1 MAVTTVV
8 KCDPKFFYL
17 FLLLTVVTVNTTESD
32 FNTTV
37 FDAYNFIYNVTES
50 YPRTQPPVSESTTTA
65 PSYSTEMPNLPAV
78 PLPVSG
84 HLPTPLTSADRLCP
98 CDEHMDVCDINC
110 CCDRVCSED
119 VPLFTSCSYP
129 TVSGSKQMCSHD
141 VAFYSLRRAA
151 DGYSELQSSV
161 QKETNYDIFCI
172 ESQNRV
178 DGLSYPSPAL
188 PTDSNFVSLFKQ
200 FTSYIF
206 GLEKVNQVSSV
217 NLQTSGGYQYGDVI
231 VTAGAAG
238 QREILQLPA
247 PGVTADCV
255 DNSPAAFLK
264 DQSSRCSRHVVLD
277 QDCGRLP
284 ALSMDSYTNTQLFSD
299 MSTDATVVPV
309 VVSSVILQS
318 ADHTQTELK
327 ITGGENISPV
337 LINPTLCGNVVLK
350 VLYVIKYN
358 PHGKIENASVS
369 VVLGFV
375 TEAVL
380 HLEQEFQV
388 TYIQADGGDVN
399 VHYSGNPGYVVGLLL
414 VSGTRTT
421 DGIVRSI
428 DLRDTLSL
436 LHSTEDQD
444 CLQGPHK
451 RSPVLFGQ
459 DSVSGCLLRLEDGV
473 NCTIV
478 SQELLGILRGFNYPY
493 YVASFGNSRLDNLL
507 DWVQIKTNFNPTE
520 APSCSIPLS
529 LHLEIKWTNYG
540 SFVNPQAQIV
550 SIKEVIQSNTSSLTL
565 LSRGSG
571 ILQIRSSVAFIP
583 VSAAA
588 LPGYRATPTI
598 NAKLPFDFFFPF
610 V

>member
-1 MAVTTVV
+1 MAVTAVV
-8 KCDPKFFYL
+8 KSDPKFVYL
-17 FLLLTVVTVNTTESD
+17 FLLLTVVTANTTESD

-37 FDAYNFIYNVTES
+37 FDAYNFSYNVTES
-50 YPRTQPPVSESTTTA
+50 TQPPVSESTTTA
-65 PSYSTEMPNLPAV
+65 PSNSTEMPNLAAV

-84 HLPTPLTSADRLCP
+84 HLPSPLTSADRLCP

-110 CCDRVCSED
+110 CCDRVCNGE

-129 TVSGSKQMCSHD
+129 TVSGSKQMCNHD
-141 VAFYSLRRAA
+141 VAFYSLSRAA
-151 DGYSELQSSV
+151 DGYSELLSSA

-188 PTDSNFVSLFKQ
+188 PTDSNFASLFKQ
-200 FTSYIF
+200 FTSFIF

-217 NLQTSGGYQYGDVI
+217 NLQTSRGYQYGDVI
-231 VTAGAAG
+231 VTAGAAA
-238 QREILQLPA
+238 QRGILRLPT

-277 QDCGRLP
+277 QDCGHLP
-284 ALSMDSYTNTQLFSD
+284 ALSMDGYTDTQLFSD
-299 MSTDATVVPV
+299 MSTDAAVVPV
-309 VVSSVILQS
+309 VASSVILQS

-327 ITGGENISPV
+327 ITGRGNISPV

-358 PHGKIENASVS
+358 PHGKIDNATVS

-375 TEAVL
+375 TEAML
-380 HLEQEFQV
+380 PLEQEFQV
-388 TYIQADGGDVN
+388 MYIQAGGGDVN
-399 VHYSGNPGYVVGLLL
+399 VHYSGNPGYVVGLPL
-414 VSGTRTT
+414 VSGTRTA

-444 CLQGPHK
+444 CLQGPHQ

-459 DSVSGCLLRLEDGV
+459 DSLSGCLLRLEDGL
-473 NCTIV
+473 NCTLV
-478 SQELLGILRGFNYPY
+478 SQELLRILRGFNYPY
-493 YVASFGNSRLDNLL
+493 YVASFGNSPLDNIL

-529 LHLEIKWTNYG
+529 LHLEIEWTKYG
-540 SFVNPQAQIV
+540 SLVNPQAEIV

-571 ILQIRSSVAFIP
+571 ILPIRSSVAFIP

>member
-8 KCDPKFFYL
+8 KCDPEFFYL

-32 FNTTV
+32 FNTTA
-37 FDAYNFIYNVTES
+37 FDAYNLIYNVTES
-50 YPRTQPPVSESTTTA
+50 YARTQPPASESTTTA

-98 CDEHMDVCDINC
+98 CDEQMDVCDINC
-110 CCDRVCSED
+110 CCDRVCSGD

-141 VAFYSLRRAA
+141 VALYSLRRAA

-172 ESQNRV
+172 QSQNRV

-206 GLEKVNQVSSV
+206 GLEKVKQASSV
-217 NLQTSGGYQYGDVI
+217 NLQTSGGYQVS
-231 VTAGAAG
+231 
-238 QREILQLPA
+238 LCLK
-247 PGVTADCV
+247 GVTAYSSC
-255 DNSPAAFLK
+255 SITFLK

-277 QDCGRLP
+277 QDCGHLP
-284 ALSMDSYTNTQLFSD
+284 ALSMDSYTDTQLFSD
-299 MSTDATVVPV
+299 MSTDAAVVPV

-327 ITGGENISPV
+327 VTGGGNISPV

-358 PHGKIENASVS
+358 PQGKIENATVS

-388 TYIQADGGDVN
+388 TYIQV
-399 VHYSGNPGYVVGLLL
+399 VYSNRPIYV
-414 VSGTRTT
+414 
-421 DGIVRSI
+421 
-428 DLRDTLSL
+428 
-436 LHSTEDQD
+436 
-444 CLQGPHK
+444 
-451 RSPVLFGQ
+451 
-459 DSVSGCLLRLEDGV
+459 
-473 NCTIV
+473 
-478 SQELLGILRGFNYPY
+478 
-493 YVASFGNSRLDNLL
+493 
-507 DWVQIKTNFNPTE
+507 
-520 APSCSIPLS
+520 
-529 LHLEIKWTNYG
+529 
-540 SFVNPQAQIV
+540 
-550 SIKEVIQSNTSSLTL
+550 
-565 LSRGSG
+565 
-571 ILQIRSSVAFIP
+571 
-583 VSAAA
+583 
-588 LPGYRATPTI
+588 
-598 NAKLPFDFFFPF
+598 
-610 V
+610 